1 MEENQIITKTS
12 ERDLFNKIL
21 FRILLITTFLVPIFF
36 LPGTLI
42 STQFSTSLIFS
53 LGVIVSVIIYIVTNL
68 FYGSFDWPVRSKYIL
83 GSMAVVPLVYL
94 LAGIANGFS
103 RMSFFGYTFDI
114 NTVGFI
120 LLSFAYLFLV
130 SILFQEKNR
139 IFYSYFTFL
148 VSFIILS
155 LFIIIRLIFGA
166 DFLSFGIFTSLTSTP
181 IGSWNNVGI
190 FFGIGTLLS
199 LFTFEMA
206 DVSKFMKILI
216 STALLLSLF
225 FLALVNFNVIWIIIA
240 ICSFLFIVYKIF
252 SSTSAVLDL
261 ENNSFKNRLSRVR
274 PYPLVVF
281 VVSVVFIFGSTS
293 LGSFI
298 SNTFR
303 VSNTE
308 IQPSFSA
315 TMEVARNT
323 INEHPLFGSGPN
335 TFTKEWLKWKPNNV
349 ANTSLWNVDFANGSG
364 LIPTFLIATGII
376 GILSWLIFFIF
387 YVYLGV
393 KSIFVRLEDSFIR
406 YLLTSSFF
414 VSLYLWIMI
423 FVFVPSVAIFI
434 LTFFFSGLFFASVY
448 LSGLIKVEKRKF
460 SDNPKLGF
468 ISSLI
473 FVAFLVAGI
482 SLGYGLFKSSKS
494 LWYFQKSSKAL
505 NSSGDINAS
514 ENLMMNAIEVVPN
527 DIYYRSLSEI
537 ELLKL
542 NAVVSQDTSKVKVE
556 DIQKQFNDVLTD
568 AITAAKSAQNKD
580 SLNYLNWMA
589 LGRVYETISAPE
601 LKIDGAYESAQF
613 AYTEALKHNPKNPGI
628 FLFLARLAT
637 VRKDWNQARIYA
649 EEATKMKNDYLDAY
663 FLLSQIEVADN
674 NINGAIKSVTSAS
687 VIDPTN
693 PAIFFQLGLLEYNI
707 KNFDKAIEALEK
719 AITIAPDYANAKYF
733 LGLSYES
740 IGDRAEAIKQFEDI
754 LITNPDS
761 REVIDIISNLKTGKP
776 IFTNTANSK
785 PEKAKSLPVKEAK
798 Q

>member
-1 MEENQIITKTS
+1 MEEKQIITKTS

-190 FFGIGTLLS
+190 F
-199 LFTFEMA
+199 
-206 DVSKFMKILI
+206 
-216 STALLLSLF
+216 
-225 FLALVNFNVIWIIIA
+225 
-240 ICSFLFIVYKIF
+240 
-252 SSTSAVLDL
+252 
-261 ENNSFKNRLSRVR
+261 
-274 PYPLVVF
+274 
-281 VVSVVFIFGSTS
+281 FGSTS

-628 FLFLARLAT
+628 FLFLA
-637 VRKDWNQARIYA
+637 
-649 EEATKMKNDYLDAY
+649 
-663 FLLSQIEVADN
+663 
-674 NINGAIKSVTSAS
+674 
-687 VIDPTN
+687 
-693 PAIFFQLGLLEYNI
+693 
-707 KNFDKAIEALEK
+707 
-719 AITIAPDYANAKYF
+719 
-733 LGLSYES
+733 
-740 IGDRAEAIKQFEDI
+740 
-754 LITNPDS
+754 
-761 REVIDIISNLKTGKP
+761 
-776 IFTNTANSK
+776 
-785 PEKAKSLPVKEAK
+785 
-798 Q
+798 

>member
-1 MEENQIITKTS
+1 
-12 ERDLFNKIL
+12 
-21 FRILLITTFLVPIFF
+21 
-36 LPGTLI
+36 
-42 STQFSTSLIFS
+42 
-53 LGVIVSVIIYIVTNL
+53 
-68 FYGSFDWPVRSKYIL
+68 
-83 GSMAVVPLVYL
+83 
-94 LAGIANGFS
+94 
-103 RMSFFGYTFDI
+103 
-114 NTVGFI
+114 
-120 LLSFAYLFLV
+120 
-130 SILFQEKNR
+130 
-139 IFYSYFTFL
+139 
-148 VSFIILS
+148 
-155 LFIIIRLIFGA
+155 
-166 DFLSFGIFTSLTSTP
+166 
-181 IGSWNNVGI
+181 
-190 FFGIGTLLS
+190 
-199 LFTFEMA
+199 
-206 DVSKFMKILI
+206 
-216 STALLLSLF
+216 
-225 FLALVNFNVIWIIIA
+225 
-240 ICSFLFIVYKIF
+240 
-252 SSTSAVLDL
+252 
-261 ENNSFKNRLSRVR
+261 
-274 PYPLVVF
+274 
-281 VVSVVFIFGSTS
+281 
-293 LGSFI
+293 
-298 SNTFR
+298 
-303 VSNTE
+303 
-308 IQPSFSA
+308 
-315 TMEVARNT
+315 
-323 INEHPLFGSGPN
+323 
-335 TFTKEWLKWKPNNV
+335 
-349 ANTSLWNVDFANGSG
+349 
-364 LIPTFLIATGII
+364 
-376 GILSWLIFFIF
+376 
-387 YVYLGV
+387 
-393 KSIFVRLEDSFIR
+393 
-406 YLLTSSFF
+406 
-414 VSLYLWIMI
+414 
-423 FVFVPSVAIFI
+423 
-434 LTFFFSGLFFASVY
+434 
-448 LSGLIKVEKRKF
+448 
-460 SDNPKLGF
+460 
-468 ISSLI
+468 
-473 FVAFLVAGI
+473 
-482 SLGYGLFKSSKS
+482 
-494 LWYFQKSSKAL
+494 
-505 NSSGDINAS
+505 
-514 ENLMMNAIEVVPN
+514 VPN